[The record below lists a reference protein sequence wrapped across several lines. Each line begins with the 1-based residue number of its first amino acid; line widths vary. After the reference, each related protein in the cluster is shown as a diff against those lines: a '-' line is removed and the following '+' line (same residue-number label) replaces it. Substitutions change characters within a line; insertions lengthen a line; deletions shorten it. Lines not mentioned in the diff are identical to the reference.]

1 MSPTAADLLRSAMIR
16 NRFNQKELAAAIG
29 VTGTAVT
36 EWLRYGRQP
45 QPRYAARIAEL
56 AGVELSYALRV
67 MGHIDRDF
75 AQETPP
81 EVLPETLLATLREL
95 SPGELEVVH
104 ETARGLLRVREERRS
119 RARPRAARPPGGSP

>member
-56 AGVELSYALRV
+56 AGVELS
-67 MGHIDRDF
+67 
-75 AQETPP
+75 
-81 EVLPETLLATLREL
+81 
-95 SPGELEVVH
+95 
-104 ETARGLLRVREERRS
+104 
-119 RARPRAARPPGGSP
+119 